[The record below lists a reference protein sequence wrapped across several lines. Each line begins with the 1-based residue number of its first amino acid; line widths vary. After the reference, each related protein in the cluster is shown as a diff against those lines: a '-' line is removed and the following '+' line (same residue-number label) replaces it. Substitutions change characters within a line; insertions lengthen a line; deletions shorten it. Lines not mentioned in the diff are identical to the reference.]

1 MHANFIQKLDSIQED
16 NGTLLDN
23 TLSFYGC
30 ATSKTHRAINY
41 PIILSGGKNLGFQ
54 HGSHLQY
61 SDDIPLSNLFVTIA
75 NQFSKPTDKFADSTA
90 DITEV
95 LG

>member
-1 MHANFIQKLDSIQED
+1 
-16 NGTLLDN
+16 DN
-23 TLSFYGC
+23 TFGFYGC

-41 PIILSGGKNLGFQ
+41 PVILSGGKNLGFR
-54 HGSHLQY
+54 HGSHLHFG
-61 SDDIPLSNLFVTIA
+61 DNIPMSNLFVTIA
-75 NQFSKPTDKFADSTA
+75 NQFGRPTDAFADSTG